1 MNQTQKIEELEATIA
16 KAQQQIEELKKPK
29 IERFKPKY
37 HDRYH
42 AAHWRGKVVKLCWGN
57 DFIDQRT
64 YDFFN
69 CYETDEL
76 AEKAIPLMRRSNAI
90 IMAKL
95 MVDPAFKPD
104 WSDTDQDKWCVYY
117 NYIDNGWK
125 TFCYS
130 YADGEPAH
138 ASTQEK
144 AEQMGE
150 LLTKWGVL
158 SDE

>member
-1 MNQTQKIEELEATIA
+1 MNTQKIEELEATIA

-42 AAHWRGKVVKLCWGN
+42 ASPHWRGKAVKLCWGN

-104 WSDTDQDKWCVYY
+104 WSDTCQVKYYVIWNGDLNKWTTASSSRINMNVACV
-117 NYIDNGWK
+117 
-125 TFCYS
+125 
-130 YADGEPAH
+130 
-138 ASTQEK
+138 STREN
-144 AEQMGE
+144 AEQMCD
-150 LLTKWGVL
+150 LLTDWGVK
-158 SDE
+158 